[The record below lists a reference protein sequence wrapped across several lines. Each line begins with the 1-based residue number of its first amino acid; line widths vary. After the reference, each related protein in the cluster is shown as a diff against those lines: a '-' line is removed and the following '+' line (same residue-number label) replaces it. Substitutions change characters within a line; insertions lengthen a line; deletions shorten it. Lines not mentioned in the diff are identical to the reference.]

1 MSLPRSASSATSL
14 STLSLPLDATLSCEI
29 YAHTSVSSLH
39 STIAEG
45 LRGDAV
51 ATASAESGPIQFGD
65 VCGLLERVAQMDLS
79 NRDNAD
85 AAVEDVARCVKQIRI
100 STSNEKF
107 TKLKEL
113 SNDLVTA
120 TRESASSIGL
130 EDDPELRDD
139 TSDTGNYLNNEE
151 ETAGRVDE
159 SETVGVSAG
168 VMPVEV
174 TRRKT
179 RSDTACAGA
188 APSSPQAAQRE
199 PRVFVDTP
207 RTVAEGLKDTESD
220 ARPGDCYLG
229 RKFKVNLVGKK
240 QKPMRSHPLGS
251 DQRCSGLLADF
262 HQCASLVYNH
272 DIPLPDRMSRMC
284 DLLEDLIEGALV
296 LYDKQIV
303 VAQFNEELFQELHQR
318 TIRVLC
324 GMLSPDLKVYDI
336 RRKPYLVLKEG
347 DVYFTGYGDVLVTLL
362 YTLKSGKKAEIAVC
376 VNELKKDALSFSNG
390 VGQTA
395 GQILHFNGRHLR
407 RFKLESIVTQPLHF
421 CSGVLTNPV
430 AAVGLTVA
438 NERGVSV
445 TDRALFVV
453 ELAKGKPLW
462 CILTMLLR
470 ALELRDIVSGTQA
483 KAEPR
488 ELDLFEPLIDDDD
501 GDGDGDGDGTGDPAA
516 DGGDAGLGD
525 SPPPNRGSNLGSTE
539 PSDGPKLDGS
549 KGKSHP
555 TPPSDDVPCDSDDES
570 ACWSDLDEVLGTAD
584 DVLEI
589 KAVPPPLVLRF
600 SGQTAVERFFASV
613 DPCQSEMIQDC
624 RTSEWTF
631 KNGDR

>member
-1 MSLPRSASSATSL
+1 MQL
-14 STLSLPLDATLSCEI
+14 S
-29 YAHTSVSSLH
+29 
-39 STIAEG
+39 
-45 LRGDAV
+45 
-51 ATASAESGPIQFGD
+51 ES
-65 VCGLLERVAQMDLS
+65 M
-79 NRDNAD
+79 
-85 AAVEDVARCVKQIRI
+85 
-100 STSNEKF
+100 T
-107 TKLKEL
+107 
-113 SNDLVTA
+113 
-120 TRESASSIGL
+120 
-130 EDDPELRDD
+130 
-139 TSDTGNYLNNEE
+139 
-151 ETAGRVDE
+151 
-159 SETVGVSAG
+159 
-168 VMPVEV
+168 
-174 TRRKT
+174 
-179 RSDTACAGA
+179 
-188 APSSPQAAQRE
+188 
-199 PRVFVDTP
+199 
-207 RTVAEGLKDTESD
+207 
-220 ARPGDCYLG
+220 
-229 RKFKVNLVGKK
+229 
-240 QKPMRSHPLGS
+240 
-251 DQRCSGLLADF
+251 
-262 HQCASLVYNH
+262 
-272 DIPLPDRMSRMC
+272 RMC
-284 DLLEDLIEGALV
+284 NLLQDLIEGALV
-296 LYDKQIV
+296 LYDEQTG
-303 VAQFNEELFQELHQR
+303 VAEFNEDLFQALYERAL
-318 TIRVLC
+318 RVLC

-362 YTLKSGKKAEIAVC
+362 YTLMSGKKAEIAVC

-407 RFKLESIVTQPLHF
+407 RFKLESIVTQPPHF

-438 NERGVSV
+438 KESGVTA

-453 ELAKGKPLW
+453 ELAEGKPLW

-488 ELDLFEPLIDDDD
+488 ELDLFEPQIDDDD
-501 GDGDGDGDGTGDPAA
+501 GDGDGDGTGDPDA

-525 SPPPNRGSNLGSTE
+525 SPFPNRGSNLGSTE
-539 PSDGPKLDGS
+539 PSDGPKFDGR
-549 KGKSHP
+549 KRKSHP

-570 ACWSDLDEVLGTAD
+570 ACWSDLDEVHGTAD